1 MSHISLNKIIAAGAV
16 ALSLSAATAAVA
28 MVQDTVLPQ
37 FSAALPGTP
46 SDDSLLLSRRGRGA
60 DDPAGHIRGGK
71 GKDDGA
77 GHTSLTVPALG
88 QEFARRGRGADDGA
102 GHIRGGKGKDD
113 PAGHAALM
121 APVDHSLEFA
131 RRGRGKDDAVNHG

>member
-1 MSHISLNKIIAAGAV
+1 MSHSNLTKIIAAGAV
-16 ALSLSAATAAVA
+16 ALSLTGASAAIA

-37 FSAALPGTP
+37 FSGVLPGTP
-46 SDDSLLLSRRGRGA
+46 NDDSLLLSRRGRGA

-77 GHTSLTVPALG
+77 GH
-88 QEFARRGRGADDGA
+88 
-102 GHIRGGKGKDD
+102 
-113 PAGHAALM
+113 AALM
-121 APVDHSLEFA
+121 APSDPSPEFA